1 MTEISIVVPTYS
13 EEENIKPFLQRTEK
27 VLDKLGKSYEIIFA
41 LDPSS
46 DNTEKIILDEIKR
59 NKNIKLLIFSRQF
72 GQPAATMAGISSCKG
87 FYCVI
92 IDVDL
97 QDPPEIIENLYNK
110 IISGYEVVYAKRKSR
125 KGETFLKKLISSIA
139 YYLINKFSD
148 IQIPRDTGDYR
159 IFSRRV
165 INHLM
170 KLNESHG
177 YLRGLVAFVGFK
189 QSFVEY
195 DREKRFAGKSKYNKF
210 FGSLKIGFNGLI
222 GFSSKPLFL
231 MSVSGFLIA
240 MLGFLLGIW
249 YIFQKIT
256 DINLTPGLTTTVILI
271 SFFAGVQLLGL
282 GLLGE
287 YVGRIYDEVKQRPK
301 YILDKKVNFED
312 QQQKWTPIINNS
324 FEY

>member
-1 MTEISIVVPTYS
+1 MIEISIIVPTYN
-13 EEENIKPFLQRTEK
+13 EEENIKPFLERTEK
-27 VLDKLGKSYEIIFA
+27 VLDKIGKSYEIIFA
-41 LDPSS
+41 LDPSL
-46 DNTEKIILDEIKR
+46 DNSENIILEEIKR
-59 NKNIKLLIFSRQF
+59 NKNIKLLKFSRQF
-72 GQPAATMAGISSCKG
+72 GQPAATMAGISNCKG
-87 FYCVI
+87 SYCVI

-148 IQIPRDTGDYR
+148 IKIPRDTGDYR

-165 INHLM
+165 INHLV
-170 KLNESHG
+170 KLNEGHG
-177 YLRGLVAFVGFK
+177 FLRGLVAFVGFN

-195 DREKRFAGKSKYNKF
+195 DREKRFAGKGKYNKF

-222 GFSSKPLFL
+222 GFSSKPLFF

-240 MLGFLLGIW
+240 LLSFLLGFW
-249 YIFQKIT
+249 YVIQKIT

-271 SFFAGVQLLGL
+271 SFFAGIQLLGL

-301 YILDKKVNFED
+301 YILDKKINFDDE
-312 QQQKWTPIINNS
+312 K
-324 FEY
+324 

>member
-1 MTEISIVVPTYS
+1 MTEISIVVPTYN

-87 FYCVI
+87 SYCVI

-125 KGETFLKKLISSIA
+125 KGETFFKKIISSIA
-139 YYLINKFSD
+139 YYLISKFSD
-148 IQIPRDTGDYR
+148 IHIPRDTGDYR

-165 INHLM
+165 INHLV
-170 KLNESHG
+170 KLKESHG
-177 YLRGLVAFVGFK
+177 FLRGLVAFVGFN
-189 QSFVEY
+189 QSFVMY
-195 DREKRFAGKSKYNKF
+195 DREERFAGKSNYNKF

-301 YILDKKVNFED
+301 YILDKKINFD
-312 QQQKWTPIINNS
+312 DNNKN
-324 FEY
+324 EIK